1 MKIASA
7 DSEGLAE
14 GKEVKAEALRLK
26 TEADKALAYCRLN
39 LLKTEA
45 SEKSLYLGDCKKY
58 RLNALKE
65 KHAMH
70 FVQTAD
76 LELYNMKDE
85 DIEAE
90 GRKVERLRQIAIA
103 REQGDKEGVASLQ
116 HVMGLK
122 QFPSRATTKERD
134 TQQLQEIL
142 DLSKTHFKT
151 SMEQFSRMDE
161 IGASDET
168 DERNNLTGTVMGKPT
183 LKTIVEEL
191 IREEQE
197 KLLFRVKGDQIL
209 DKVDA
214 LIVGEIDPQD
224 TQIFVKRIFEEFDED
239 KSGAIDA
246 VELQESLSK
255 INVFLSRREAHAMLQ
270 DFDEDG
276 SGSIELSEWQNAI
289 VLHKY
294 KIYLRLAM
302 ANAFL
307 KEAESQYQLASAADM
322 EEMLESYKR
331 SLDALIPPRQGQRPT
346 AFSLLTPPHSLRER
360 MVGCLW
366 GLFCG
371 DAMGWPSD
379 GHVNRKALQRDYGS
393 IGELADP
400 LDAAHADGGMH
411 LGISSR
417 LRLLGSDS
425 SSFFPSSVRV
435 DLMAAGRA
443 EELQI
448 RQPNRKSDI
457 MTGMERY
464 HSQRG
469 VHPHRSLKKGMNT
482 LNAQTAQVL
491 LKSIAETGTY
501 DRDDFLNK
509 FIEYMLSDR
518 EMKDT
523 YIDDVYIQFF
533 ERYSH
538 GNKPYYSAGLT
549 SGALEHA
556 SHALIQITP
565 IIVLLAV
572 EQGRRSEGAISGSSP
587 AIKYSEKHPLPMVP
601 EGGLFDMVYQHIEL
615 FFRSERLQQY
625 GYKWANL
632 LHRLILGHDPLS
644 ELEGAARA
652 EKMDLSLLL
661 SLPEDEVVGIVYSSV
676 SSSLDHT
683 FPCVLFL
690 CIKYLQ
696 QPRTAI
702 ETSVNLGG
710 NSSHRTAL
718 IGIVMGKSSS
728 KRGLHQ
734 VNSLE
739 FLIDCVARAGVVRQG
754 AEE

>member
-45 SEKSLYLGDCKKY
+45 SEKSLWLEERKCLHEAQAFYEKAKEYLHQ
-58 RLNALKE
+58 LNALKE

-331 SLDALIPPRQGQRPT
+331 SLDALIPP
-346 AFSLLTPPHSLRER
+346 SLRER

-425 SSFFPSSVRV
+425 SSFFPSS
-435 DLMAAGRA
+435 
-443 EELQI
+443 I

-523 YIDDVYIQFF
+523 YIDDVYIQ
-533 ERYSH
+533 
-538 GNKPYYSAGLT
+538 
-549 SGALEHA
+549 
-556 SHALIQITP
+556 
-565 IIVLLAV
+565 
-572 EQGRRSEGAISGSSP
+572 
-587 AIKYSEKHPLPMVP
+587 
-601 EGGLFDMVYQHIEL
+601 
-615 FFRSERLQQY
+615 
-625 GYKWANL
+625 
-632 LHRLILGHDPLS
+632 
-644 ELEGAARA
+644 
-652 EKMDLSLLL
+652 
-661 SLPEDEVVGIVYSSV
+661 
-676 SSSLDHT
+676 
-683 FPCVLFL
+683 
-690 CIKYLQ
+690 
-696 QPRTAI
+696 
-702 ETSVNLGG
+702 
-710 NSSHRTAL
+710 
-718 IGIVMGKSSS
+718 
-728 KRGLHQ
+728 
-734 VNSLE
+734 
-739 FLIDCVARAGVVRQG
+739 
-754 AEE
+754 